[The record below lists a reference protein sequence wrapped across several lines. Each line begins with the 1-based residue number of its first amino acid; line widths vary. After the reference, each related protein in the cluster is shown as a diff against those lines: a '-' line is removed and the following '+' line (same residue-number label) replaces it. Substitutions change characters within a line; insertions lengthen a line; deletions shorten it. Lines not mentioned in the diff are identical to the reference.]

1 MSIKIVLYF
10 LHYFE
15 QLCGKNVVEKST
27 NFAAKKRAN
36 NKNNKVTQNAP
47 RTRNIRSQNTKN
59 I

>member
-15 QLCGKNVVEKST
+15 RLCGKNVVEKST
-27 NFAAKKRAN
+27 NFEAKNRAN
-36 NKNNKVTQNAP
+36 NKNNKVAQNAA
-47 RTRNIRSQNTKN
+47 RTRKIRSQNTKN